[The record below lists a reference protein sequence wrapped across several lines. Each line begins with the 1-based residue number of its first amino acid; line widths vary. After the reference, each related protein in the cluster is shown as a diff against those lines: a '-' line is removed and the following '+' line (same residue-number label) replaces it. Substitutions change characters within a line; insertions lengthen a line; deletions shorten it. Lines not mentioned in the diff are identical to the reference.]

1 MLAMCSECQ
10 CESQR
15 RLYVAWKWLII
26 NFTNCTSHSG
36 RMSLCVMV
44 NAL

>member
-15 RLYVAWKWLII
+15 RLYVAWKWLMVILLTVLLI
-26 NFTNCTSHSG
+26 QG
-36 RMSLCVMV
+36 EGACV
-44 NAL
+44 